1 MKKGLL
7 FVTALSAL
15 GLGLAACGNSGGSGG
30 GGKTY
35 TVSITNKDSIA
46 EIYDDDSS
54 KSVSITI
61 SDGIITADAFRS
73 GDLVVTSSNESALII
88 QGNNKLKPVAA
99 GETTVKAIYKNKFS
113 DEVSIRV
120 VARPAYRIAST
131 LTEQGE
137 YLLISPMAS
146 GKVYASAH
154 MATGGARF
162 YISGSENFDEA
173 AAAKVLVGSEPEF
186 KYTIKLKDPNT
197 EEWKTLGTAANNNN
211 GWHYNLGFVGDKVPD
226 TDISYTEAKFKLTD
240 EKYLETVV
248 TYDTDNKT
256 KNLYVG
262 TGTGKTTISLGDTT
276 KVTPAHLYEEG
287 DAIPATAVTVTPAT
301 ATVRPGLTQQLSAA
315 LTPSDSTDEVVWAS
329 DNKQVATVD
338 AKGLVTA
345 VGTGTATI
353 TATAR
358 VGVFGSATITVA
370 GEAINYGTAENPLTP
385 EQAVAL
391 LDTFGKGN
399 LTTQKIFVRGVVT
412 SSTAAGNNGR
422 NVWISNTDGSVAEY
436 FEGYSV
442 KNTNVTLPTEAN
454 ALVGGTITMTGWG
467 TLFNTTYEITNKNA
481 SGSYDNGE
489 IIAFEAG
496 EAPELTGIELNKD
509 SASVGKGE
517 SITLTVS
524 PVPERAE
531 LPAVTWAVVKE
542 AGDESDFIT
551 VVDGVVS
558 VSADA
563 TVGYSATV
571 EASAG
576 DFSATCVITVVESGG
591 TEPDQKISDLA
602 SGDTVTNLKA
612 VVMAVGSDNKNF
624 FIDDGYAGILAYAS
638 AATTGI
644 SAGDCVTVSG
654 TVSQYNKALQI
665 GSAVVTK
672 SSETAPTPTTAASL
686 TEAKAAELFAGES
699 TPIGGRYSLR
709 TGVIGGSG
717 SYLTWSYGSTLMETG
732 AKVTA
737 NMEVGKVYDIE
748 GYVAGKYNNQYLL
761 FVPTSATEATVSLT
775 GLELSSDTL
784 SIKPGESDTLTVSAL
799 PAGAAL
805 PDELTWSS
813 SAEAVATVVNGVVTV
828 KSDATVGA
836 TATITVSG
844 GGFSDTCVVTVLDSS
859 TKVLQE
865 VYKLDG
871 TVTGGSSGYGED
883 SDIEQGG
890 IAWKVC
896 ANTTMNPWR
905 FGGKS
910 ITDTDRAATS
920 QAVVST
926 DNIEKVEVALG
937 DIFSGCTFNSLTLKV
952 GTSVGAS
959 DISLITENTPAQQT
973 TIVFTRPADADW
985 TGRYFTIVFNVTV
998 SGSQNKCVQMNSATF
1013 FAMK

>member
-30 GGKTY
+30 GGKSY
-35 TVSITNKDSIA
+35 TVTITNKDSIA

-54 KSVSITI
+54 KSVSIAI

-120 VARPAYRIAST
+120 VARPAYRVAST

-162 YISGSENFDEA
+162 YISGSENFDDA

-211 GWHYNLGFVGDKVPD
+211 GWHYNLGFVGDNVPD
-226 TDISYTEAKFKLTD
+226 TQIAYTEAKFKLTD

-248 TYDTDNKT
+248 TYDTNKT
-256 KNLYVG
+256 VNLYVG

-345 VGTGTATI
+345 VSNGTATI

-412 SSTAAGNNGR
+412 SSTAAGKNGR

-496 EAPELTGIELNKD
+496 QAPDLQGIVVTPESATVDILNGATTKQFSVAPNPAAAAFESSEVSWSVSPADAGVTVSASGLVSVAADAVEEDATAEFTITASYSVNETVFTDSAVLTVTRDTAGGGAEKSWQKVTSAPADGSEYRLALDRENSASNPGYWYLKSEMSGYYVTTTDKVDEAATVTVTAVSGGYNVKLDSKYLSITNESSGVSVALTDSPVTLEFSLTFNIFGITVSSNFWGIGTRSDQNYTTAGRVNFTSYPTNYKVYLMEYKEIPALTGISLSQGTADVEQGGSL
-509 SASVGKGE
+509 
-517 SITLTVS
+517 TLTAS
-524 PVPERAE
+524 PVPSIAT
-531 LPAVTWAVVKE
+531 LGTVVWT
-542 AGDESDFIT
+542 SDNEKVT
-551 VVDGVVS
+551 VVDGVVTVAS
-558 VSADA
+558 DAVAGSTATITA
-563 TVGYSATV
+563 TVGTL
-571 EASAG
+571 
-576 DFSATCVITVVESGG
+576 SATCVITVIEAGSGPVYSDATMAKGTDAYDDVTVNGGAAIKIGTSNKGG
-591 TEPDQKISDLA
+591 TMTI
-602 SGDTVTNLKA
+602 TV
-612 VVMAVGSDNKNF
+612 
-624 FIDDGYAGILAYAS
+624 
-638 AATTGI
+638 
-644 SAGDCVTVSG
+644 
-654 TVSQYNKALQI
+654 
-665 GSAVVTK
+665 
-672 SSETAPTPTTAASL
+672 
-686 TEAKAAELFAGES
+686 
-699 TPIGGRYSLR
+699 
-709 TGVIGGSG
+709 
-717 SYLTWSYGSTLMETG
+717 
-732 AKVTA
+732 
-737 NMEVGKVYDIE
+737 
-748 GYVAGKYNNQYLL
+748 
-761 FVPTSATEATVSLT
+761 
-775 GLELSSDTL
+775 
-784 SIKPGESDTLTVSAL
+784 
-799 PAGAAL
+799 PAGAVELIVYAGAWKGVSGLSLNITGGTANPASIAL
-805 PDELTWSS
+805 
-813 SAEAVATVVNGVVTV
+813 
-828 KSDATVGA
+828 
-836 TATITVSG
+836 TATDVFTGSNKAFTISDVSSFKFVIALSG
-844 GGFSDTCVVTVLDSS
+844 IEAETTLTFTTSIAKRCVV
-859 TKVLQE
+859 
-865 VYKLDG
+865 
-871 TVTGGSSGYGED
+871 
-883 SDIEQGG
+883 
-890 IAWKVC
+890 W
-896 ANTTMNPWR
+896 
-905 FGGKS
+905 
-910 ITDTDRAATS
+910 
-920 QAVVST
+920 
-926 DNIEKVEVALG
+926 
-937 DIFSGCTFNSLTLKV
+937 
-952 GTSVGAS
+952 GA
-959 DISLITENTPAQQT
+959 QY
-973 TIVFTRPADADW
+973 R
-985 TGRYFTIVFNVTV
+985 
-998 SGSQNKCVQMNSATF
+998 
-1013 FAMK
+1013 